1 VANNDSVSKTLLVAF
16 LLCVVCSVVVST
28 AAVLLKPMQ
37 DANVEQDRKR
47 NILGAAGMLEAGIDI
62 DEQFSQIS
70 LQLVDLRTGQFSN
83 AQDAD
88 SYDQLKAARD
98 ASSSDALDSGADTAK
113 VGRREHYGLVYLV
126 GDASN
131 PEIIIL
137 PIRGAGL
144 WGPLYGFIALEGDA
158 NTVAGLGFYEHKETP
173 GLGGEV
179 DNPRWKAL
187 WPGKQVYR
195 DGDVVVTLGLI
206 KGAVDRSR
214 PEAVYQVDGLSGATL
229 TSRGVTNLVQFW
241 LGENGYGPFLAN
253 LKAGEA

>member
-1 VANNDSVSKTLLVAF
+1 MANNDSVKKTLLVAF
-16 LLCVVCSVVVST
+16 SLCVVCSVVVST
-28 AAVLLKPMQ
+28 AAVLLKPLQ
-37 DANVEQDRKR
+37 DANVEQDKKR
-47 NILGAAGMLEAGIDI
+47 NILGAAGMLEEGGDI
-62 DEQFSQIS
+62 DEQFSHIS
-70 LQLVDLRTGQFSN
+70 LKLVDLRTGQFSD
-83 AQDAD
+83 AEDAD
-88 SYDQLKAARD
+88 SYDQIKAARE
-98 ASSSDALDSGADTAK
+98 ASSSDVLDSQADTAK
-113 VGRREHYGLVYLV
+113 LRRREHYGLVYLV

-144 WGPLYGFIALEGDA
+144 WGPLYGFIALEGDG

-195 DGDVVVTLGLI
+195 DDRVALGLI

-214 PEAVYQVDGLSGATL
+214 PEAIYQVDGLSGATL
-229 TSRGVTNLVQFW
+229 TARGVSNLVQFW
-241 LGENGYGPFLAN
+241 LGESGYGPFLAN

>member
-1 VANNDSVSKTLLVAF
+1 MANNDSTKKTLLVAF
-16 LLCVVCSVVVST
+16 SLCVVCSVIVST
-28 AAVLLKPMQ
+28 AAVLLKPLQ
-37 DANVEQDRKR
+37 DANVEQDKKR
-47 NILGAAGMLEAGIDI
+47 NILGAAGMLEEGVDI
-62 DEQFSQIS
+62 DTQFSQIS
-70 LQLVDLRTGQFSN
+70 LKLVDLRTGQFSD
-83 AQDAD
+83 AKDAD
-88 SYDQLKAARD
+88 SYDQVKAARE
-98 ASSSDALDSGADTAK
+98 ASSSDALDSQADTAK

-131 PEIIIL
+131 PEVIIL

-144 WGPLYGFIALEGDA
+144 WGPLYGFIALEGDG

-195 DGDVVVTLGLI
+195 DDRVALHLI

-214 PEAVYQVDGLSGATL
+214 PDAVYEVDGLSGATL
-229 TSRGVTNLVQFW
+229 TSRGVSNLVQFW

>member
-1 VANNDSVSKTLLVAF
+1 MANNDSTKKTLLVAF
-16 LLCVVCSVVVST
+16 SLCVVCSVIVST
-28 AAVLLKPMQ
+28 AAVLLKPLQ
-37 DANVEQDRKR
+37 DANVEQDKKR
-47 NILGAAGMLEAGIDI
+47 NILGAAGMLEEGVDI
-62 DEQFSQIS
+62 DTQFSQIS
-70 LQLVDLRTGQFSN
+70 LKLVDLRTGQFSD
-83 AQDAD
+83 AKDAD
-88 SYDQLKAARD
+88 SYDQVKAARE
-98 ASSSDALDSGADTAK
+98 ASSSDALDSQVDTAK

-131 PEIIIL
+131 PEVIIL

-144 WGPLYGFIALEGDA
+144 WGPLYGFIALEGDG

-195 DGDVVVTLGLI
+195 DDRVALRLI

-214 PEAVYQVDGLSGATL
+214 PDAVYEVDGLSGATL
-229 TSRGVTNLVQFW
+229 TSRGVSNLVQFW